1 MRQLV
6 FVALLVGL
14 VLPVLAAA
22 DVGQPTSFSVTLNR
36 TSGTVGADLAVVTA
50 GAATPVASDQVA
62 LRFFVFPNS
71 GSMASDATTVTRGA
85 PANTLFAS
93 TFSLA
98 VPNEQAGFKY
108 LAIAAPGT
116 TQESYGTGITP
127 TSFADILSFALSPQ
141 PSIDLLIAPTPP
153 QGGPPVAWMWAKGR
167 IEAGRAVPALSV
179 VGMLGLGAV
188 LALAGALLIRR
199 S

>member
-1 MRQLV
+1 MRRLV

-14 VLPVLAAA
+14 VPPAFAVA

-62 LRFFVFPNS
+62 LKLFVFPYS
-71 GSMASDATTVTRGA
+71 GSMASDAITVSRGA

-116 TQESYGTGITP
+116 TQYYGTAITP
-127 TSFADILSFALSPQ
+127 TSFADILSFAVSNQ
-141 PSIDLLIAPTPP
+141 PSLDLLIAPTPP
-153 QGGPPVAWMWAKGR
+153 QGGPPLTWMWAKGR
-167 IEAGRAVPALSV
+167 IERGRAVPALSV
-179 VGMLGLGAV
+179 VGMLGLGAA

>member
-1 MRQLV
+1 MRRLV

-14 VLPVLAAA
+14 VLPALAVA

-62 LRFFVFPNS
+62 LKLFVFPYS
-71 GSMASDATTVTRGA
+71 GSMASDAITVTRGA

-108 LAIAAPGT
+108 LALAAPGT
-116 TQESYGTGITP
+116 TQYYGTGITP
-127 TSFADILSFALSPQ
+127 TSFADILSFAVSNQ

-153 QGGPPVAWMWAKGR
+153 QGGPPLTWMWAKGR
-167 IEAGRAVPALSV
+167 IERGRAVPALSV
-179 VGMLGLGAV
+179 VGMLGLGAA
-188 LALAGALLIRR
+188 LALAGARLIRR